1 MADGLCPRKAASGI
15 PAAAGGGGRSMSDRP
30 LRVALFG
37 AGLISTYHLRAW
49 AAQGVPV
56 VAICDPI
63 REKAE
68 AKAREFG
75 IPAIFTDPKALFAA
89 GGFELADIAASV
101 DAHDPLTRMAADHG
115 IHVLLQK
122 PMTRTVAEAEALIA
136 YVGERV
142 RFMVHENYRFRPHYM
157 TVRRWIAEGRIGRPR
172 HASMTVRGS
181 GLCPRPGAEPFLLER
196 QPYLKG
202 FHRNL
207 VFETMIHHLDVLRL
221 LVGPLQVVAARLNRL
236 AEGLPGED
244 TASILLEGPG
254 GLIATADGCIAA
266 PGYPPLHG
274 DRLEIVGT
282 EGTVV
287 MDYNRVFLVG
297 QEDGAEEVDLLGR
310 YQECFDTTMGEFLRG
325 VREDA
330 PFETD
335 RLDNLETLRLME
347 AVYLAAGMEV
357 MQ

>member
-1 MADGLCPRKAASGI
+1 MADA
-15 PAAAGGGGRSMSDRP
+15 P
-30 LRVALFG
+30 LRAALLG
-37 AGLISTYHLRAW
+37 AGMISQYHLRAW
-49 AAQGVPV
+49 MAAGVAV
-56 VAICDPI
+56 VAVCDPL
-63 REKAE
+63 RDRAE
-68 AKAREFG
+68 AKAREFN
-75 IPAIFTDPKALFAA
+75 IPRVYTDPARLFAE

-101 DAHDPLTRMAADHG
+101 DAHAPLTRMAAEHG
-115 IHVLLQK
+115 VHVLLQK
-122 PMTRTVAEAEALIA
+122 PMTRTVAEAEALIEA
-136 YVGERV
+136 VGERV

-172 HASMTVRGS
+172 HAAMTVRGS

-202 FHRNL
+202 FRRNL

-221 LVGPLQVVAARLNRL
+221 LVGPLRVVAARLNRL
-236 AEGLPGED
+236 AEELPGED
-244 TASILLEGPG
+244 TATILLEGPD
-254 GLIATADGCIAA
+254 GLIASADGCICA

-282 EGTVV
+282 QGTIV

-297 QEDGAEEVDLLGR
+297 QEGEAEEVDLLGR
-310 YQECFDTTMGEFLRG
+310 YQECFDTTMAAFLRG
-325 VREDA
+325 VRDGT

-347 AVYLAAGMEV
+347 AVYRAAGMEI